1 MKLIISNYSN
11 HNYHYYYT
19 VYSKDLRYKETM
31 MMEYMIKLLPDDIFR
46 QELLPYLTVQDIVN
60 LDNACINHK
69 YRPQLME
76 KISGVILPG
85 GEDKYM
91 KASLFEWLGVRRI
104 YLINI
109 YLRFTEDDNL

>member
-1 MKLIISNYSN
+1 MGSMMK
-11 HNYHYYYT
+11 
-19 VYSKDLRYKETM
+19 
-31 MMEYMIKLLPDDIFR
+31 LPDDMFK
-46 QELLPYLTVQDIVN
+46 QELLPYLTFDDIVR
-60 LDNACINHK
+60 LDNAYMNYE
-69 YRPQLME
+69 YRSQLLE